1 MSTKSQINKYP
12 NAVQLFFTFEPFH
25 KNIRTWGA
33 TSNKLMYEATDSQD
47 LNYKMED
54 MWLRHWHYYTIT
66 NSNLLQISLSVGL

>member
-54 MWLRHWHYYTIT
+54 M
-66 NSNLLQISLSVGL
+66 